1 MDPVGKLCLAFR
13 NHSQVHVEG
22 TVPVSTKQNSQLLT
36 GTHLEEKALKK
47 THKRNNKRKWKKN
60 RTFTCKK
67 LPRTVKT
74 ETIARN
80 T

>member
-22 TVPVSTKQNSQLLT
+22 TVPVSTEQNSQLLT

-47 THKRNNKRKWKKN
+47 NPQKKQAKME
-60 RTFTCKK
+60 KK
-67 LPRTVKT
+67 
-74 ETIARN
+74 
-80 T
+80 

>member
-22 TVPVSTKQNSQLLT
+22 TVPVSTEQNSQLLT

-47 THKRNNKRKWKKN
+47 THKRNNKRKWKK
-60 RTFTCKK
+60 K
-67 LPRTVKT
+67 
-74 ETIARN
+74 
-80 T
+80 